1 MVSDMR
7 NVPDRAPGPGEHFPA
22 GGQAI
27 RRFQDAV
34 RARIEWVAADARRD
48 PRDIPPDV
56 LVPLLCAGGFSSAI
70 EATGGT
76 GLGALTPPGGALAG
90 LISAAID
97 SVWASRYGQPVR
109 PEDLEREI
117 FRRIQQVLTGGE
129 ARVAAALRADIASVL
144 AQTGALQNALLG
156 AIETGDDRLRGAV
169 IAAIDTLSSAYP
181 EMGFLLG
188 TGDRDAADLQRR
200 LDGQGAEY
208 RALGERARRQS
219 AAVRILREDLAS
231 VRQRHGRTD
240 RGHRG
245 STPDA
250 LEPGQRANWTGGCP
264 YRGLLPFD
272 QAHAGV
278 FCGRQRLT
286 AELMVKLSGR
296 LPGPAMV
303 VVSGASGAGK
313 SSLLHAG
320 LLPALGAGIQLEG
333 SGGWSR
339 VVMTPAGDPLT
350 ELAGHLASLGGGD
363 AAAIRRELAADPDRA
378 PLVIGQAVRGRP
390 AGRLI
395 LMVDQFEEVF
405 TLASGRDDASQRA
418 FIAAL
423 CAAAAQ
429 PYGLGGEPAA
439 LVVIAVRGDYWVRCA
454 AHAGLA
460 RMMQDGLF
468 VVGPMSGQELR
479 EAITGPATAA
489 GLQVDPDLADVI
501 LADLDTAGQGA
512 PEGVLPLLSQAMML
526 TWEKRDGHRLTARGY
541 HETGGVARCV
551 EFGAEAVYGALPD
564 AAQHVAR
571 EIFQALVLVSPD
583 GQLARCPAIR
593 ADLYAGR
600 RDAGQ
605 GNAGRGIPGRRDA
618 ARDAAARRAVDN
630 VLEAFAE
637 RRLLV
642 LDGDTVQI
650 AHDVLLN
657 AWPRLRGWL
666 DREQASRILHTQL
679 QEDATRWD
687 GHGRDSSFLYRGGQ
701 LAAIQ
706 QAATRWAADP
716 ARYPDL
722 THEQSRFL
730 AASRQHAARGTR
742 IRRVAVLSLALL
754 LVLAVAGA
762 GIAARADRTA
772 SQQRDTAVSA
782 QLAGK
787 SETLDANDPVDAAR
801 LAAAAWRITPTPEA
815 QTSLLD
821 VLAQPTRRVITA
833 ANYVGGVTFSP
844 DGRRFVTAGYGWVQI
859 WDVATGRE
867 IGRPLHIGG
876 SDNAAVAF
884 RRDGDVIAVTSEQGG
899 PGQLW
904 NVTTR
909 SKIGPPIAAGNGFY
923 GFLFNPGGTLLAT
936 VPQKGSG
943 VLLDLATRLP
953 TRPYPR
959 SRSVAP
965 VAFSPEGQL
974 LAISPAYGTI
984 QLYDLASRQVI
995 RTLPGTKN
1003 SGAATFS
1010 PDGKIIAAAT
1020 ENSVILWDVAT
1031 GRELGSPIP
1040 IGTATSLSFSP
1051 DGQTLAIMGRAGA
1064 TLWGTATRQQ
1074 LGGVLTPRN
1083 SGSVL
1088 FSPDNSTLAWVNAG
1102 QISMLDVAGDRQIGA
1117 AIHLSDPRLSG
1128 PPTSVAFS
1136 PDGKLL
1142 GVAGGADVPLGLW
1155 SVATRRLTA
1164 ALMVSSSAGNGG
1176 ATVAFSPNGKILAS
1190 SGPGGTSL
1198 WSVATHRQIGA
1209 PNPDRGREVDA
1220 QAFDPRGA
1228 FLAVGGSSGK
1238 AWLWDLATG
1247 RVHGRPMLNRGGIK
1261 AVAFSLDGTLL
1272 AAAGSS
1278 VRLFSVATEAE
1289 IGKLSAPYG
1298 VNDVT
1303 FSPDGRTLATGAP
1316 NGAILW
1322 NIATKLPIGAPLN
1335 TTAVQALAFSPDGT
1349 LLATASKD
1357 GTIRLFD
1364 AASHQQVGSILSAG
1378 SDAIQD
1384 LAFSPD
1390 GSLIATANGDGT
1402 VRIWGSIPTNDLLSR
1417 VCALAGGSLTKQQW
1431 NSNVPSV
1438 PYQKI
1443 CP

>member
-1 MVSDMR
+1 MVSDTY
-7 NVPDRAPGPGEHFPA
+7 NGPGRTPGLGEQFPV
-22 GGQAI
+22 GGQEI
-27 RRFQDAV
+27 QRFQDAV
-34 RARIEWVAADARRD
+34 RARIEWVATDTRRN

-56 LVPLLCAGGFSSAI
+56 LAPLVCAAGFSSAI
-70 EATGGT
+70 KATGGA
-76 GLGALTPPGGALAG
+76 GLGALAPPGGSLAG

-97 SVWASRYGQPVR
+97 SVSHSLNGQPGR

-117 FRRIQQVLTGGE
+117 FRRIQQVLTAGD
-129 ARVAAALRADIASVL
+129 AQVAAALRADIASVL
-144 AQTGALQNALLG
+144 GRTGALQSALLG

-181 EMGFLLG
+181 EMGCLLQ
-188 TGDRDAADLQRR
+188 TGDRDAADLQRH
-200 LDGQGAEY
+200 LDGQDAEY
-208 RALGERARRQS
+208 RTLGERARRQS

-231 VRQRHGRTD
+231 VRQRQGRTD
-240 RGHRG
+240 RGHSG

-250 LEPGQRANWTGGCP
+250 LEPGQRGNWAGGCP

-320 LLPALGAGIQLEG
+320 LLPALGADIQLEG
-333 SGGWSR
+333 SGGWPR

-350 ELAGHLASLGGGD
+350 ELAGHLAALGGGD
-363 AAAIRRELAADPDRA
+363 AAVIRRELAADPDRA
-378 PLVIGQAVRGRP
+378 PLVIGQAVQGRP
-390 AGRLI
+390 AGRLV
-395 LMVDQFEEVF
+395 LVVDQFEEVF

-429 PYGLGGEPAA
+429 PYGPRGEPAA
-439 LVVIAVRGDYWVRCA
+439 VVVIAVRGDYWARCA

-468 VVGPMSGQELR
+468 VVGPMTGQELR
-479 EAITGPATAA
+479 EAITGPAAAA
-489 GLQVDPDLADVI
+489 GLQVDPDLADAI

-526 TWEKRDGHRLTARGY
+526 TWEKRDGHRLTAGGY

-571 EIFQALVLVSPD
+571 EIFQTLVLVSPD

-593 ADLYAGR
+593 ADLYAGH
-600 RDAGQ
+600 RDADR
-605 GNAGRGIPGRRDA
+605 GNAGRGNLGRRDA
-618 ARDAAARRAVDN
+618 ARDGAARRAVDN

-701 LAAIQ
+701 LTAIQ

-742 IRRVAVLSLALL
+742 IRRAAVLSLALL

-782 QLAGK
+782 QLAAK

-801 LAAAAWRITPTPEA
+801 LAAAAWRIAPTPEA

-821 VLAQPTRRVITA
+821 VLAQPTRRLITA
-833 ANYVGGVTFSP
+833 ANYVSGVAFSP

-867 IGRPLHIGG
+867 IGRPLNIGG

-884 RRDGDVIAVTSEQGG
+884 RRDGDIIAVTSEQGG

-909 SKIGPPIAAGNGFY
+909 SRIGPPIAAGNGFS

-943 VLLDLATRLP
+943 VLLDLATRHP
-953 TRPYPR
+953 TRPYPH
-959 SRSVAP
+959 SVEP
-965 VAFSPEGQL
+965 MAFSPGGQL
-974 LAISPAYGTI
+974 LAISPAYGTV
-984 QLYDLASRQVI
+984 QLYGLASRQVI
-995 RTLPGTKN
+995 RTL
-1003 SGAATFS
+1003 SGINGGVAFS
-1010 PDGKIIAAAT
+1010 SDGKIIAAAT
-1020 ENSVILWDVAT
+1020 QNSVIFWDVAT
-1031 GRELGSPIP
+1031 GRKLGSPIP
-1040 IGTATSLSFSP
+1040 VAGASSLSFSP

-1064 TLWGTATRQQ
+1064 TLWETATRQQ

-1083 SGSVL
+1083 NGWVI
-1088 FSPDNSTLAWVNAG
+1088 FTPDNSTLAWVNAG
-1102 QISMLDVAGDRQIGA
+1102 QISMLDVTRDRQIGA
-1117 AIHLSDPRLSG
+1117 AIRLSDPRLSG
-1128 PPTSVAFS
+1128 PPSSVAFS

-1176 ATVAFSPNGKILAS
+1176 ATVDFSPNGKILAS

-1209 PNPDRGREVDA
+1209 PNPDRGRYMLA
-1220 QAFDPRGA
+1220 QAFDPRGP
-1228 FLAVGGSSGK
+1228 FLAVDDNSGR
-1238 AWLWDLATG
+1238 AWLWDVTTG
-1247 RVHGRPMLNRGGIK
+1247 RVHGRPLLSHGGFGALAFSPDGTIL
-1261 AVAFSLDGTLL
+1261 AVAG
-1272 AAAGSS
+1272 GS
-1278 VRLFSVATEAE
+1278 VRLFSVATLAE

-1298 VNDVT
+1298 VLDVA

-1335 TTAVQALAFSPDGT
+1335 TAAVQALAFSPDGT

-1357 GTIRLFD
+1357 GMIRLYD

-1402 VRIWGSIPTNDLLSR
+1402 VRIWGSVPTNDLLPR

-1431 NSNVPSV
+1431 NSDVPSV